1 MFWVIMFCSAVM
13 VVLDYKVT
21 QIFFGREFGRKAK
34 WYVGV
39 MWATDLLPLLFSLI
53 GLFIKDN
60 HTPWVIASM
69 WGNFVYML
77 TAIVRQPF
85 NLTVMLRKGKWVMAV
100 GALVSIAACVMFIYG
115 MSVTRTD
122 YTIKRIELTS
132 ERLPKEFDGYKIT
145 HITDLH
151 IGSMINPEEEL
162 GYIAELCN
170 QLKSDVI
177 LFTGDLINIRQE
189 EITPQIEEILKG
201 FKAQDGIFSV
211 AGNHD
216 IGLAIKDSITHIPE
230 VNYAQLI
237 EKEQRCGWQMLGDKT
252 TYIRRGADSIAVTGI
267 AFKKELHDHRHS
279 ANMPETDIMQAYKG
293 MPAGIFNITLSHI
306 PQHWDEILAAH
317 KADLTLSGHVHAM
330 QMKFPLGK
338 RGVSPSR
345 IIYKRWSGLYEEQGR
360 WLYINDGTG
369 CIMYPMRIGTPPEIT
384 QITLKCR

>member
-1 MFWVIMFCSAVM
+1 MTWVLMFCSAVM

-21 QIFFGREFGRKAK
+21 QIFFGRKFERRAK
-34 WYVGV
+34 WYLGV
-39 MWATDLLPLLFSLI
+39 MWATDSLPVMFALV

-60 HTPWVIASM
+60 LTPWVMTAM
-69 WGNFVYML
+69 WGNFAYML
-77 TAIVRQPF
+77 TAIARQPF
-85 NLTVMLRKGKWVMAV
+85 NLAVILRRGKLVIVA
-100 GALVSIAACVMFIYG
+100 GALVSVAMCVMFIYG
-115 MSVTRTD
+115 MSVTRTN
-122 YTIKRIELTS
+122 YTIKHIELFS
-132 ERLPKEFDGYKIT
+132 ARLPKEFDGYKIT

-151 IGSMINPEEEL
+151 IGSMINPNEEL
-162 GYIAELCN
+162 GRIAELCN
-170 QLKSDVI
+170 GLKSDVI

-189 EITPQIEEILKG
+189 EITPEIEEILKS
-201 FKAQDGIFSV
+201 FDAKDGVFSV

-237 EKEQRCGWQMLGDKT
+237 EKEQRCGWQMLNDKT
-252 TYIRRGADSIAVTGI
+252 AYIKRGADSIAITGI

-279 ANMPETDIMQAYKG
+279 SNMPDTDILQAYKG
-293 MPAGIFNITLSHI
+293 MPAEIFNITLSHI
-306 PQHWDEILAAH
+306 PQHWDKILEAH
-317 KADLTLSGHVHAM
+317 KTDLTLSGHVHAM

-345 IIYKRWSGLYEEQGR
+345 ILYKRWSGLYEEQGR

-369 CIMYPMRIGTPPEIT
+369 CIIYPMRIGTPPEIT